1 MNKTVQNYDKYAVA
15 LAEKF
20 DKIGARKKDIEKVFS
35 HTKKQNPRVSEL
47 GCAHGRDAQEILKHT
62 SNYIGVDAS
71 EGLLKIAKERLP
83 QAEFICQEFH
93 KLKFTD
99 NSFDIIIEFASI
111 MHYDKTGL
119 RKIFSN
125 VHKWL
130 DDEGLLMISM
140 KEGKYSKF
148 SSKGYGERTQY
159 MYEINDVKQMAKG
172 AFKILDVE
180 KTHLRDQHWFTILL
194 KNIYNKN

>member
-1 MNKTVQNYDKYAVA
+1 MNKTIQDYDKYTAA

-20 DKIGARKKDIEKVFS
+20 DKIGVRKKDIEKVFS
-35 HTKKQNPRVSEL
+35 HTKKQNPRVLEL

-83 QAEFICQEFH
+83 QAEFIRQEFH
-93 KLKFTD
+93 ELKFPD

-119 RKIFSN
+119 TKIFQN
-125 VHKWL
+125 AYKWL
-130 DDEGLLMISM
+130 DGEGLFMISM

-148 SSKGYGERTQY
+148 LSKGYGERTQY
-159 MYEINDVKQMAKG
+159 MYEINDIKQIIKG
-172 AFKILDVE
+172 TFKILDVG
-180 KTHLRDQHWFTILL
+180 KTHLRDQHWFTMLL
-194 KNIYNKN
+194 KSI

>member
-35 HTKKQNPRVSEL
+35 HTKKQNPRVLEL

-93 KLKFTD
+93 ELKFPD

-111 MHYDKTGL
+111 MHYDKIGL
-119 RKIFSN
+119 TKIFQN
-125 VHKWL
+125 AYKWL
-130 DDEGLLMISM
+130 DSEGLFMISM

-148 SSKGYGERTQY
+148 SSKGYGQRTQY
-159 MYEINDVKQMAKG
+159 TYRIDDIKG
-172 AFKILDVE
+172 MTRDLFKIIDIE
-180 KTHLRDQHWFTILL
+180 TSHLRDQNWFTMILR
-194 KNIYNKN
+194 KI